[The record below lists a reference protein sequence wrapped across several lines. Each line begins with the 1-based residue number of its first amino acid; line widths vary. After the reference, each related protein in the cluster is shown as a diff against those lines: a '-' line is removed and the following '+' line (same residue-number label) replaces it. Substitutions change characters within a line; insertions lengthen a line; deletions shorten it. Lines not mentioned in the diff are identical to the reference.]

1 MKLHLRDIS
10 QALVGAWSR
19 AFEGVADVEISRGDI
34 FSMREGPLPGDAPI
48 DVKADAVVSPANS
61 FGFMDGG
68 IDAVYTYVLGDQ
80 VQARAQ
86 DTIRREY
93 DGELPVGCAFVVPT
107 GRPELPWCVI
117 APTMR
122 VPEPVPDS
130 VNAYLALRAALIAAR
145 RQSIGTLLCPGLATS
160 VGRMPVDRCAR
171 QMRRA
176 WDEFVAERPF
186 PRSVGEATRWHDA
199 LLRP

>member
-10 QALVGAWSR
+10 ASLVDAWKR
-19 AFEGVADVEISRGDI
+19 EFAGVNDVEISRGDI
-34 FSMREGPLPGDAPI
+34 FSMREGPLSNDAPI

-68 IDAVYTYVLGDQ
+68 IDAVYTYVLGPQ

-86 DTIRREY
+86 EAIRR
-93 DGELPVGCAFVVPT
+93 DFGGELPVGCALVVST
-107 GRPELPWCVI
+107 DRRELPWCVI

-130 VNAYLALRAALIAAR
+130 VNAYLSLRAGLIAAR
-145 RQSIGTLLCPGLATS
+145 RKGIETLLCPGLASS
-160 VGRMPVDRCAR
+160 VGRMPPERCAR
-171 QMRRA
+171 QMRSA
-176 WDEFVAERPF
+176 WDDFVNGAPV